1 MVEKIKELW
10 CSWTHG
16 GGTIKRDPYDRINWQ
31 CVKCGRWAEPVD
43 LQTERIIV
51 ERDIRKHGLK

>member
-16 GGTIKRDPYDRINWQ
+16 GGTIKRDALGNINWQ
-31 CVKCGRWAEPVD
+31 CNKCSRWCEPV
-43 LQTERIIV
+43 LV
-51 ERDIRKHGLK
+51 ESNPNNKILDGLK